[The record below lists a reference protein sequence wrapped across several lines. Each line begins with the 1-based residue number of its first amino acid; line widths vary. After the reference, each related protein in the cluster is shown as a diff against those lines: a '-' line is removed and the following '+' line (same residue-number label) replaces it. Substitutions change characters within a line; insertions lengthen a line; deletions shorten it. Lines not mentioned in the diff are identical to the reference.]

1 MKHMFLRSSYVLVF
15 TAALLFTACKKGD
28 TGPAGEKGDAGEKGA
43 TGATGATGKNGSANV
58 IYSPWIDVTFNAVD
72 TSFEGV
78 IEAPKIVDS
87 IVQKGEVKVYWN
99 INTPAAPTIVALPY
113 ADNGLIFRLKDFLIF
128 PIIQSGS
135 IFLESTYNVSS
146 RTDPNTNEKIF
157 QYRYVIIPGGVS
169 ARTSTVNWDDYNA
182 VKAYL
187 GLKD

>member
-1 MKHMFLRSSYVLVF
+1 MKHMFLRSSYLLVF

-43 TGATGATGKNGSANV
+43 TGATGATGKSGSANV
-58 IYSPWIDVTFNAVD
+58 IYSNWIDVTFNAVD
-72 TSFEGV
+72 TSFEGH

-113 ADNGLIFRLKDFLIF
+113 ADNGLIFGLKDFLIF
-128 PIIQSGS
+128 PIVQAGN
-135 IFLESTYNVSS
+135 IFLESTYNTSS
-146 RTDPNTNEKIF
+146 RTNENGEKIF
-157 QYRYVIIPGGVS
+157 QYRYIIIPGGVAARS
-169 ARTSTVNWDDYNA
+169 ATVNWNDYNQ

>member
-1 MKHMFLRSSYVLVF
+1 MKHSFLRSSYVLVF

-28 TGPAGEKGDAGEKGA
+28 TGPAGEKGDAGEKGS

-58 IYSPWIDVTFNAVD
+58 IYSEWIDVTFNAVD
-72 TSFEGV
+72 TSYEGV
-78 IEAPKIVDS
+78 IDAPKIVDS

-99 INTPAAPTIVALPY
+99 INTPAAPTIVALPF
-113 ADNGLIFRLKDFLIF
+113 ADNGLIFGVKDFLIF
-128 PIIQSGS
+128 PIIQSGN

-146 RTDPNTNEKIF
+146 RTASTGEKIF
-157 QYRYVIIPGGVS
+157 QFRYVIIPGGVT
-169 ARTSTVNWDDYNA
+169 ARTATIDWNDYSQ